1 VLFLFVV
8 LGGKMDRLA
17 GNGREEVTHVYA
29 QYSMNYGKTLYIK
42 VEGPSHDEPSYAGTI
57 DLLAP
62 NYASAVPLPS
72 ATIKENFE
80 VEIKFATRLKP
91 KRVELVNAGIGR
103 LDYYNYFVK
112 LGIPDIAHIRYGI
125 YIPWR
130 NIMLDNDYTEF
141 FVPNLAPVSSL
152 V

>member
-1 VLFLFVV
+1 MMV

-62 NYASAVPLPS
+62 NYAPAVPLPS

-141 FVPNLAPVSSL
+141 FVLNLAPISSL